1 MNDTMVL
8 TATRA
13 WASGS
18 FLTISANLF
27 VKFTIFYTDS
37 SEVNVLGNA
46 NRFIAS
52 AWLIWTVGW
61 KWNLLALTVSVQLQ
75 PGIPMVV
82 FGSGASKTRRV
93 VPRKTLTQVRITFR
107 LIGVVTAVL
116 EINRNYHITSMNIV
130 QILKMVT
137 LVSWTT
143 LELWMCPVKQR
154 LKLFHFQIDSL
165 LPKRSLKA
173 LWHTLAKEVN

>member
-1 MNDTMVL
+1 MNDTTVL
-8 TATRA
+8 TARA

-18 FLTISANLF
+18 FATISANLF
-27 VKFTIFYTDS
+27 VKFTIFYTNS

-46 NRFIAS
+46 NRFIGS

-116 EINRNYHITSMNIV
+116 EINRNYHMHLW
-130 QILKMVT
+130 ILFRY
-137 LVSWTT
+137 WRWWPWCR
-143 LELWMCPVKQR
+143 ELHWNCGCAQWSNAWNCFIFR
-154 LKLFHFQIDSL
+154 LILCY
-165 LPKRSLKA
+165 LKG
-173 LWHTLAKEVN
+173 V